1 VPNQEFNV
9 KFLLLVFTGTF
20 GRWFPANSLRI
31 CVYQFSKV
39 PQIGT
44 RKPICSSLGISAN
57 YVSVWDIGGDVH
69 HLLGDDGGFLELAE
83 FSIDE
88 LDVELVLFG

>member
-1 VPNQEFNV
+1 LQ
-9 KFLLLVFTGTF
+9 
-20 GRWFPANSLRI
+20 FPRD
-31 CVYQFSKV
+31 
-39 PQIGT
+39 
-44 RKPICSSLGISAN
+44 ISD